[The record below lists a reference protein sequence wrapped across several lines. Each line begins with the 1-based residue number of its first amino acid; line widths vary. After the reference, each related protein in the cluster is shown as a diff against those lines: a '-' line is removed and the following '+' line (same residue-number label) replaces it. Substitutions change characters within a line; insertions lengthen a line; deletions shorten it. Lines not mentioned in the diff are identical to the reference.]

1 MVSQEP
7 LLLNR
12 SIRENII
19 YALDNGSDVNDEA
32 NNDFLT
38 TEIIDAAKFA
48 NAHTFITELVD
59 GYETQCGQRGGHL
72 NGSQTQRV
80 CISRAIIR
88 KPTILLLDEATSS
101 LDPVNERLLQDAL
114 FKNKKE
120 RKTIIISAHRLSTI
134 EKCDKI
140 FVIHK
145 GHLIEQ
151 GTHNELMLSK
161 NGIYQELVRREKLD
175 LSEKE
180 IE

>member
-1 MVSQEP
+1 YDIADFDHKYLHQKIAMVSQEP

-72 NGSQTQRV
+72 NGSQTQRM
-80 CISRAIIR
+80 RR
-88 KPTILLLDEATSS
+88 H
-101 LDPVNERLLQDAL
+101 
-114 FKNKKE
+114 
-120 RKTIIISAHRLSTI
+120 HR
-134 EKCDKI
+134 
-140 FVIHK
+140 
-145 GHLIEQ
+145 
-151 GTHNELMLSK
+151 
-161 NGIYQELVRREKLD
+161 
-175 LSEKE
+175 
-180 IE
+180 